1 MSFDFCKVLNQL
13 KTWET
18 KREHLTKLV
27 VAREVTFNQ
36 SLQRDKFRKY
46 VCLVKVDKIPSKYL
60 L

>member
-1 MSFDFCKVLNQL
+1 M
-13 KTWET
+13 

-36 SLQRDKFRKY
+36 SLQRDKFRKH
-46 VCLVKVDKIPSKYL
+46 VCLVKVDIIPSKYL